1 MGDIRSLNGYFRK
14 LTALLV
20 CPNDR
25 RKEFVAEAHRMAD
38 DYRQGNLDATEE
50 EVIEFL
56 GPPEELAQTY
66 LETIDPAEL
75 DRYQTRRTWMR
86 RGFAFSI
93 AVVICLLTAWCIYLK
108 TRPKEVEVTETL
120 TIIVHE
126 EVQS

>member
-38 DYRQGNLDATEE
+38 DYRQGNPDATEA

-56 GPPEELAQTY
+56 GPPEELAAVF
-66 LETIDPAEL
+66 LESIDP
-75 DRYQTRRTWMR
+75 DRLRQYRNRKMWLR
-86 RGFAFSI
+86 RGCAALFA
-93 AVVICLLTAWCIYLK
+93 TAFFLITVWWAYLK
-108 TRPKEVEVTETL
+108 FYPKEVEVTETL
-120 TIIVHE
+120 TIIIHE
-126 EVQS
+126 EVES

>member
-38 DYRQGNLDATEE
+38 DYRQGNPDATEE

-56 GPPEELAQTY
+56 GDPRELAQTY

-75 DRYQTRRTWMR
+75 DRYHTQRTWIR
-86 RGFAFSI
+86 RGFALLI
-93 AVVICLLTAWCIYLK
+93 AIVICLLTVWCVYSK
-108 TRPKEVEVTETL
+108 TRLIEPEITVTETL
-120 TIIVHE
+120 YIYPEE
-126 EVQS
+126 EV